1 MKSSLEGCAENDVPL
16 VNLICRHRVKTNML
30 ALIENIDN
38 DAGVWLGLRSD
49 SFEVE
54 PEGLALVYHD
64 GRE

>member
-1 MKSSLEGCAENDVPL
+1 
-16 VNLICRHRVKTNML
+16 ML
-30 ALIENIDN
+30 AMIENIDN

-49 SFEVE
+49 SFEFE